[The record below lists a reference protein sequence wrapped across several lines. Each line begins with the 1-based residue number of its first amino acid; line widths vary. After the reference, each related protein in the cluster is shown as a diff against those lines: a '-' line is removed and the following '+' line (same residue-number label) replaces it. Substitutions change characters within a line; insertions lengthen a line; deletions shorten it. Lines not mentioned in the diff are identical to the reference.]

1 MFIGDF
7 LSLFPPIVKHR
18 QDNFERRITLIIVEG
33 FYILIREATGMS
45 EGKYF
50 GNFLPLFLN
59 ILKETGYAGSLV
71 LEYFDSSSLLEAKV
85 KLLRLLKRF

>member
-1 MFIGDF
+1 
-7 LSLFPPIVKHR
+7 
-18 QDNFERRITLIIVEG
+18 
-33 FYILIREATGMS
+33 MS

-50 GNFLPLFLN
+50 GNFFPLFLN
-59 ILKETGYAGSLV
+59 IFKETGCAGSLV

>member
-1 MFIGDF
+1 
-7 LSLFPPIVKHR
+7 
-18 QDNFERRITLIIVEG
+18 
-33 FYILIREATGMS
+33 MS

-50 GNFLPLFLN
+50 GNFFPLFLN